1 MLKRQFGYTK
11 VRYRGLKK
19 NTAQIVTLFALTAG
33 GVLFFAAAT
42 GFGGMYLLLGAL
54 FCVLASYGVMTGNTA
69 AGALSVDPLRS
80 GSASALIGAGS
91 YGTGALASTVVAAV
105 SDGSPTAFAA
115 VMLFRLGGSSTAL
128 FVLALRRPA

>member
-1 MLKRQFGYTK
+1 M
-11 VRYRGLKK
+11 
-19 NTAQIVTLFALTAG
+19 
-33 GVLFFAAAT
+33 
-42 GFGGMYLLLGAL
+42 
-54 FCVLASYGVMTGNTA
+54 ASAA
-69 AGALSVDPLRS
+69 AGASPSAGAMRPKPSSTSCGVQKGWLRS

-115 VMLFRLGGSSTAL
+115 VMLFCLGGSSTAL